1 MKGIAWVLVLL
12 ALWVPAAHAVTA
24 EETLATVAFDQR
36 IGSPLPRAA
45 LLSLEAGRLT
55 LAELSEDQPLVLVL
69 SWFECPN
76 LCPMVLD
83 QLAAAARRLPF
94 EPGDYQVAVVSIDP
108 GEGAGEAR
116 TLKARLRAEHGA
128 VVADWQ
134 FLWGDR
140 QAIARLAETVGF
152 RYAYDAADDRYAHP
166 SGAVIATPGGRI
178 SHYLLQLR
186 PEAPDLRL
194 ALMEASAG
202 ELGNPVQQALLR
214 CYRFDPETGRY
225 NLAVTRLVQVAG
237 GVSLLGLSG
246 LVFWLRRREV
256 S

>member
-1 MKGIAWVLVLL
+1 MKGTAWVLVLL
-12 ALWVPAAHAVTA
+12 TLWVPAAHAVTA

-140 QAIARLAETVGF
+140 RRHVEHESVLSVTQHLGAI
-152 RYAYDAADDRYAHP
+152 HP
-166 SGAVIATPGGRI
+166 SYGLPIVACIKPAIIVMDESRPSITPFR
-178 SHYLLQLR
+178 S
-186 PEAPDLRL
+186 E
-194 ALMEASAG
+194 S
-202 ELGNPVQQALLR
+202 
-214 CYRFDPETGRY
+214 
-225 NLAVTRLVQVAG
+225 LV
-237 GVSLLGLSG
+237 
-246 LVFWLRRREV
+246 
-256 S
+256 